1 MSASQR
7 YRTVN
12 VPELNVLNLKKDNN
26 FNASV
31 TSNIESSKR
40 KEFIEYFTKTTK
52 KRSELDKPF
61 HKKWSDLLQELTGFS
76 QPLREKIYVV
86 TEKDK
91 DYSEYLKKED
101 HRKKYIKKKLT
112 PYSSK
117 KLHKYLLDKNP
128 GFSKI
133 LNRVKDLDFQK
144 LKEIFSHKFD
154 DEEDEIKWSYY
165 LDWRVEKKI

>member
-1 MSASQR
+1 
-7 YRTVN
+7 
-12 VPELNVLNLKKDNN
+12 
-26 FNASV
+26 
-31 TSNIESSKR
+31 
-40 KEFIEYFTKTTK
+40 
-52 KRSELDKPF
+52 
-61 HKKWSDLLQELTGFS
+61 
-76 QPLREKIYVV
+76 
-86 TEKDK
+86 
-91 DYSEYLKKED
+91 
-101 HRKKYIKKKLT
+101 LT

-128 GFSKI
+128 GFAKI